1 MKKLAQLLIY
11 FIVSTTFAS
20 EINNNSI
27 KGSIKGFVYDWQTN
41 QPLEYATVSIKIK
54 NEGTIVDGTI
64 TDRSG
69 FFKLKN
75 INAGLYEV
83 KITFIGYETI
93 HIDSI
98 KISSKSQNL
107 DIGKVKLK
115 PKAELLEE
123 VVVSSDR
130 NTVTYKIDKKI
141 IHVGRQYTS
150 TAGTAIDILENYPS
164 FSVDI
169 DGIVRMRGS
178 TSFTVLVDNRPSILE
193 PSEILNQIP
202 SNNIECIEIIT
213 NPSAKFDSEGSAG
226 VINIITKKNR
236 LEGINGMF
244 SLNGGMFNTYGGD
257 MLINFKKEKL
267 NYFIGTNLN
276 RRGID
281 GKLIANYRSTRNDT
295 ILFLERNGEYERRK
309 GSQSI
314 RGGMD
319 YNFNNR
325 NKISLQANYGK
336 WVSYGKTFLDY
347 YEFTQPESPETIY
360 NSFDEPD
367 RYGNYYNVDISY
379 THNFLK
385 KGHRITS
392 MLYFSND
399 DLVDEIK
406 NELTDE
412 FDEITS
418 GQISKEYGPT
428 EKYTFKLDYTL
439 PIASNHKFESGYHAD
454 IQKYNKVSEL
464 FEINEVTEAYQSI
477 PEYYNK
483 VKFNKLINSAYLIFS
498 SEVKKLG
505 YQFGIRM
512 EHTNREID
520 VNNSEDYPID
530 RFDFFPTIHLTYK
543 INDKNEIMVS
553 YTRRIRRP
561 RDWQLEP
568 FYTWTDAYNI
578 RTGNPLLKPQYID
591 SYELNYLNKSEK
603 NTFSASAYYKKTH
616 DQIERFRSVFDE
628 NIYLSSYENIREGN
642 SLGLEFMVSLGFI
655 KWWDIDLSSNLYR
668 YWIKGELFGEDIKKS
683 SFNLNARLNNTFKIK
698 KSTRIQLSG
707 MYNSP
712 SASVQGDNQGYIM
725 INGAIRQNITKDFS
739 ATLNCTGI
747 FGLLKRER
755 TYESAD
761 FYLYNY
767 TEPYTPI
774 FNLSLSYKFNNY
786 KYDRKKHKRG
796 RDLDNGEGSL

>member
-1 MKKLAQLLIY
+1 MKKLTQLLIY
-11 FIVSTTFAS
+11 FIISTTYAS
-20 EINNNSI
+20 EINSI

-54 NEGTIVDGTI
+54 NEGTIVDGAI
-64 TDRSG
+64 TDNSG

-75 INAGLYEV
+75 INSGLYEV
-83 KITFIGYETI
+83 KITFMGYETI
-93 HIDSI
+93 LLDSI
-98 KISSKSQNL
+98 NVYSSSL
-107 DIGKVKLK
+107 DIDIGKVKLK
-115 PKAELLEE
+115 PKVELLDEL
-123 VVVSSDR
+123 VVSSDR

-169 DGIVRMRGS
+169 DGIVSMRGS

-202 SNNIECIEIIT
+202 SNNIESIEVIT

-226 VINIITKKNR
+226 VINIITKKNI
-236 LEGINGMF
+236 LEGTNGMF
-244 SLNGGMFNTYGGD
+244 SLNGGMFDTYGGD
-257 MLINFKKEKL
+257 LLLNFKKEKL
-267 NYFIGTNLN
+267 NYFIGANYN

-281 GKLIANYRSTRNDT
+281 GKLVSNYRTMENDT
-295 ILFLERNGEYERRK
+295 ISFLERNGEYERRK

-314 RGGMD
+314 RGGID
-319 YNFNNR
+319 YNFNDK

-336 WVSYGKTFLDY
+336 WLSYGKTDLDY
-347 YEFTQPESPETIY
+347 REFTQPESSESIY
-360 NSFDEPD
+360 NNFDEPD
-367 RYGNYYNVDISY
+367 RYGNYYNVDFSY

-399 DLVDEIK
+399 NLVDEIK
-406 NELTDE
+406 NELRDE
-412 FDEITS
+412 FNEITS
-418 GQISKEYGPT
+418 GQISKESGPA
-428 EKYTFKLDYTL
+428 EKYTLKLDYTL
-439 PIASNHKFESGYHAD
+439 PIASNHKLESGYHAD

-464 FEINEVTEAYQSI
+464 FERNDVTETYQSVL
-477 PEYYNK
+477 EYYNK
-483 VKFNKLINSAYLIFS
+483 VKFNKFINSAYLIFS

-512 EHTNREID
+512 EHTNREIN
-520 VNNSEDYPID
+520 VNDSDDYLID

-543 INDKNEIMVS
+543 IDDKNEMMVS
-553 YTRRIRRP
+553 YTKRIRRP

-568 FYTWTDAYNI
+568 FYTWADAYNI
-578 RTGNPLLKPQYID
+578 RIGNPLLKPQYVN

-603 NTFSASAYYKKTH
+603 NTFSANAYYKKTH
-616 DQIERFRSVFDE
+616 DQIERFKSVFDE
-628 NIYLSSYENIREGN
+628 SIYLSSYENISEGN
-642 SLGLEFMVSLGFI
+642 SLGMELMVSLGLI
-655 KWWDIDLSSNLYR
+655 KWWDIDLSSNFYR
-668 YWIKGELFGEDIKKS
+668 YWIKGELFNENIDKS
-683 SFNLNARLNNTFKIK
+683 SINLRARFNNTFKIK
-698 KSTRIQLSG
+698 KSTRIQLTG

-712 SASVQGDNQGYIM
+712 SVSVQGDNQGYIM
-725 INGAIRQNITKDFS
+725 INGAVRQNITNDLS

-755 TYESAD
+755 TFENAN
-761 FYLYNY
+761 FYLYDY

-774 FNLSLSYKFNNY
+774 FNFSLSYKFNNY